1 MKTKKNTQLFVAQ
14 TLFVAIILLQSA
26 VPFLGYVPLG
36 AVVVG
41 ASAVILPATAAL
53 AAITLG
59 PKSGFVVAFFWA
71 FYSWIRAILHPGTFG
86 ALLFSNPFVAF
97 IPRILVGLVI
107 GYLAQRFFKNQ
118 LKPVW
123 FLFTL
128 GGLSAFINTAI
139 VIVLTWLSLTFLPYH
154 GYGIPKENLFFW
166 LVAILAFNFFF
177 EFVMNGVLVAAI
189 GPVLQRRFQKLMK

>member
-1 MKTKKNTQLFVAQ
+1 MKSKQKNQLFVA
-14 TLFVAIILLQSA
+14 TTMFVAIILLQSV

-53 AAITLG
+53 AGITLG

-71 FYSWIRAILHPGTFG
+71 GYSWIKAMLHPGTFG

-97 IPRILVGLVI
+97 IPRLLVGVVI
-107 GYLAQRFFKNQ
+107 GYIAKRCFVDQE
-118 LKPVW
+118 KPVW
-123 FLFTL
+123 FLFSMGSL
-128 GGLSAFINTAI
+128 AAFINTSM
-139 VIVLTWLSLTFLPYH
+139 VILLTWVSLTVMPYN

-166 LVAILAFNFFF
+166 LIGILAFNFIF
-177 EFVMNGVLVAAI
+177 EVVINGILVAAI
-189 GPVLQRRFQKLMK
+189 GRILLKRLPKFN